1 MIRHRYFWTLA
12 ALLVLATVGCEDK
25 TTSSDTPS
33 GHTGHAQQEKAA
45 ANAGAAEIPADQSW
59 SGPTRNE
66 DFYLTVTPV
75 PNPIPF
81 QELFS
86 LEVEV
91 LDPEDRETPIE
102 GATLDE
108 VSATMP
114 AHDHGMK
121 TEPEV
126 VSTGPG
132 RFRVDGMRF
141 HMQGSGEDGRWVIH
155 LLVNASGSIDRAD
168 IDVQCCR
175 TTD

>member
-1 MIRHRYFWTLA
+1 MHRQRIIWTIAALMLA
-12 ALLVLATVGCEDK
+12 ATACEK
-25 TTSSDTPS
+25 NPANSEGESKP
-33 GHTGHAQQEKAA
+33 HNHASNKH
-45 ANAGAAEIPADQSW
+45 AGEPPAPDDIPADQSW
-59 SGPTRNE
+59 SGLTKNE
-66 DFYLTVTPV
+66 DFYVTVKPD

-86 LEVEV
+86 LKVKV

-121 TEPEV
+121 TDPEV

-132 RFRVDGMRF
+132 AFRVDGMRF
-141 HMQGSGEDGRWVIH
+141 HMQGPGDDGRWVIH
-155 LLVNASGSIDRAD
+155 LLVNASGSIDRANF
-168 IDVQCCR
+168 DVQCCR
-175 TTD
+175 TE